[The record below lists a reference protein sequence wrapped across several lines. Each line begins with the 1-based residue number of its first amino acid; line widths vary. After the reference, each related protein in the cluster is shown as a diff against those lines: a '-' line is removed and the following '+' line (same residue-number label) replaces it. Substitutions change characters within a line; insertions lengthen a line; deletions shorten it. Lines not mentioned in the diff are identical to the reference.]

1 MPQQRRGLISERRD
15 DPLRFAQCRS
25 LGHEWRHRGTVTDGD
40 TKRPFGALHGTV
52 GLRSQCAD
60 CKTERVKWV
69 TRSGEV
75 HTRYEYPDGY
85 SLHGEDRMS
94 PQQWRSSFV
103 QRVFDDVKP
112 GRRMKSA

>member
-1 MPQQRRGLISERRD
+1 MARTRNSLIAERRA

-25 LGHEWRHRGTVTDGD
+25 LGHEWRHKGVVTDED
-40 TKRPFGALHGTV
+40 TKRPFGAQFGTV

-60 CKTERVKWV
+60 CKTERTRWI

-85 SLHGEDRMS
+85 SLHGDDRMS
-94 PQQWRSSFV
+94 PQQWRSNFV
-103 QRVFDDVKP
+103 TRVFDEV
-112 GRRMKSA
+112 GVAS

>member
-1 MPQQRRGLISERRD
+1 VVQDANQAPHG
-15 DPLRFAQCRS
+15 
-25 LGHEWRHRGTVTDGD
+25 VT
-40 TKRPFGALHGTV
+40 FGTV

-60 CKTERVKWV
+60 CKTSRVKWV

-85 SLHGEDRMS
+85 SLHGDDRMS

-103 QRVFDDVKP
+103 TKVFDEV
-112 GRRMKSA
+112 GAA

>member
-1 MPQQRRGLISERRD
+1 MAQARNSLVAQRRA

-25 LGHEWRHRGTVTDGD
+25 LGHEWRHKGVVQDANRAPHGVT
-40 TKRPFGALHGTV
+40 FGTV

-60 CKTERVKWV
+60 CKTDRVKWV

-85 SLHGEDRMS
+85 SLHGDDRMS

-103 QRVFDDVKP
+103 TKVFDEV
-112 GRRMKSA
+112 GVA